1 MININDVYPKDLV
14 TLQKELDYSDVKMAE
29 LLGISVKTWV
39 NKRSATTRAIR
50 KQLISPAECEYL
62 MLLAGIYPKYDLIFN
77 PKNQ

>member
-14 TLQKELDYSDVKMAE
+14 TLQKELEFTDAKMAE
-29 LLGISVKTWV
+29 MLGISVKTWV
-39 NKRSATTRAIR
+39 NKRSATTRAVR

-62 MLLAGIYPKYDLIFN
+62 MLLAGVHPKYDLIFN